1 MALSRS
7 VVITS
12 CLFGSLSS
20 SLIGVK
26 AQAQPAA
33 QTVSNAATEFMQLY
47 DSGQYRA
54 ALKPGALAISQDPSN
69 HAMRLKLANALAW
82 TGRYEAALEQYEKL
96 QSGELD
102 SSAKVGIANILRWRG
117 APQVALPILQD
128 LVKREASNKDAQE
141 SLRQTQ
147 REILPMATVK
157 LGWSNDSNGLTR
169 KELSVSQRYW
179 QSESFL
185 GRPVR
190 WDVGAV
196 LGRDTRPAQIGATSI
211 DHRELQ
217 LSFAAPAMGTGNR
230 AVQQWGF
237 NAGTR
242 FELSLQNDLKS
253 RIFGRAHLDLLGDAV
268 SFRVGHVNWG
278 RQVFNQSALAAGLT
292 ANQVGASGSIDTSW
306 LLAKARLDYYATSD
320 GNRVID
326 GDLTMNPTWQP
337 LPWGVQW
344 YKVYAFRDAA
354 RPDSRYWSPRNYLTS
369 SYGLK
374 RSWYGENS
382 EFTAAAAKSFGLTR
396 DAANGYN
403 LSGSGK
409 YWISKETALG
419 LDFFAIDAPQVGAY
433 RYRYLG
439 LTVNQLW

>member
-1 MALSRS
+1 MTFSWSMAL
-7 VVITS
+7 TS

-20 SLIGVK
+20 PFLSASSL
-26 AQAQPAA
+26 A
-33 QTVSNAATEFMQLY
+33 QTVPASAQNSAAEFARFY
-47 DSGQYRA
+47 ESGNYRE
-54 ALKPGALAISQDPSN
+54 ALKLGATALVQDPSN
-69 HAMRLKLANALAW
+69 SALRLQLANALAW

-102 SSAKVGIANILRWRG
+102 SSAKVGIANVLRWRG
-117 APQVALPILQD
+117 APQVALPLLQD
-128 LVKREASNKDAQE
+128 VVKRDPSNKDAQD

-147 REILPMATVK
+147 REVLPMASVK

-169 KELSVSQRYW
+169 QELTASQRYW
-179 QSESFL
+179 QSDSFL

-190 WDVGAV
+190 WDVGIVA
-196 LGRDTRPAQIGATSI
+196 GRDSRPAQTSAPSI
-211 DHRELQ
+211 AHRELQ

-230 AVQQWGF
+230 AAQQWGF

-242 FELSLQNDLKS
+242 MELSLQNDVKPRL
-253 RIFGRAHLDLLGDAV
+253 FGRAHLDLLGDAI
-268 SFRVGHVNWG
+268 SLRAGHVNWG

-292 ANQVGASGSIDTSW
+292 ANQFGITASIDSPW

-320 GNRVID
+320 GNRVLD
-326 GDLTMNPTWQP
+326 GDLTVNPAWQP
-337 LPWGVQW
+337 LPAGVQW
-344 YKVYAFRDAA
+344 YKVYAYRDAT

-382 EFTAAAAKSFGLTR
+382 ELTASAAKSFGLTH

-403 LSGSGK
+403 LAGSGK
-409 YWISKETALG
+409 YWVSKDTSVGFDL
-419 LDFFAIDAPQVGAY
+419 FAIISII
-433 RYRYLG
+433 L
-439 LTVNQLW
+439 